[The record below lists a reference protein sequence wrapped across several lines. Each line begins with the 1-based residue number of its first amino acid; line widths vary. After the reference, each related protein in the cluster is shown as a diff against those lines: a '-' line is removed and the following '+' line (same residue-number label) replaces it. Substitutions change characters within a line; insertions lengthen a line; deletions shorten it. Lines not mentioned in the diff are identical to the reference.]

1 MEDNEEAVL
10 EDKSAGIVLT
20 RAILH
25 ILDSSTD
32 TEILSQ
38 QTLDLEK
45 PEIQKYVYGH
55 TRRCFNDLRSRHG
68 TFLPDSPFQVL
79 MHDFF
84 HQRKDFEETSGDAAG
99 VLSAWLKEH
108 PGACLD
114 VLAVDFRAD
123 EVPYFGIMLLMNQSA
138 WTHTTQMNGDRVANS
153 FAHQPILPSATRKLS
168 SFCFVNLLNDEILY
182 TDETNWPDDTALLQ
196 DVLLHC
202 TGKKSDQEVI
212 SQMTQIANE
221 VAQQYDEN
229 PSIAVS
235 GIKRAVR
242 TSAKEERPLAMEEAV
257 EEAFAGYDHQ
267 EEMAAAFE
275 QKRKE
280 AEVPDAL
287 EVPKAAVVRKMKN
300 QKLKTDTGIELSFPV
315 EYFQNPDLIDFI
327 KHEDGTITIEI
338 KHIGKILN
346 RS

>member
-1 MEDNEEAVL
+1 ML
-10 EDKSAGIVLT
+10 
-20 RAILH
+20 
-25 ILDSSTD
+25 
-32 TEILSQ
+32 
-38 QTLDLEK
+38 
-45 PEIQKYVYGH
+45 
-55 TRRCFNDLRSRHG
+55 
-68 TFLPDSPFQVL
+68 
-79 MHDFF
+79 
-84 HQRKDFEETSGDAAG
+84 
-99 VLSAWLKEH
+99 
-108 PGACLD
+108 
-114 VLAVDFRAD
+114 
-123 EVPYFGIMLLMNQSA
+123 LLMNQNA
-138 WTHTTQMNGDRVANS
+138 WAHITNMDDDKIANS
-153 FAHQPILPSATRKLS
+153 FTQQMILPSASRKLS

-182 TDETNWPDDTALLQ
+182 TDETNWGSDTAVLQ
-196 DVLLHC
+196 DALLHC

-212 SQMTQIANE
+212 SKMTEIANE
-221 VAQQYDEN
+221 VAAQYDEN

-242 TSAKEERPLAMEEAV
+242 ASAKEERPLAMEEAV
-257 EEAFAGYDHQ
+257 EEAFSGYDHQ

-315 EYFQNPDLIDFI
+315 EYFQNPDLIEFI
-327 KHEDGTITIEI
+327 KHDDGTITIEI